1 MFTSLFYSLRLMD
14 FKQLADKYFFIDQ
27 CNTDVEKCET
37 SPTSINKMLQ
47 YLDLSVELMKALI
60 KLHI

>member
-1 MFTSLFYSLRLMD
+1 MD